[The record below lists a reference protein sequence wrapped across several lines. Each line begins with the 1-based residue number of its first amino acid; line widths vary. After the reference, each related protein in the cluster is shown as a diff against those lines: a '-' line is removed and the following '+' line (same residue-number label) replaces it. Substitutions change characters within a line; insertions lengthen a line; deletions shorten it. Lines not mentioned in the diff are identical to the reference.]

1 MNPFKIRLNLHTM
14 SDLKNIIDQEINQL
28 IPSGYY
34 DDIQAAV
41 MQSIEVR
48 KKSLQFSFSEKKD
61 NIILF
66 FTVIF
71 CVSLIY
77 FFGYSED
84 YKIRVY
90 VSKELIFNIFTS
102 IIACISVLIFLVNEF
117 FDRKKKILI

>member
-14 SDLKNIIDQEINQL
+14 SDLKNIIDQEINQM

-34 DDIQAAV
+34 EDIRNRV
-41 MQSIEVR
+41 MQSIKVPKR
-48 KKSLQFSFSEKKD
+48 SLQVSFSDKKD
-61 NIILF
+61 NLILF

-102 IIACISVLIFLVNEF
+102 IIASISVLIFLVNEF

>member
-1 MNPFKIRLNLHTM
+1 M
-14 SDLKNIIDQEINQL
+14 SDLKKIIDHEINQI
-28 IPSGYY
+28 IPSGFY
-34 DDIQAAV
+34 DDIQTAV

-66 FTVIF
+66 FTIIF

-77 FFGYSED
+77 FFRYSED

-90 VSKELIFNIFTS
+90 VSKELIFNTFTS

>member
-1 MNPFKIRLNLHTM
+1 M
-14 SDLKNIIDQEINQL
+14 SDLKNIIDQEINQM

-34 DDIQAAV
+34 EDIRNRV
-41 MQSIEVR
+41 MQSIKVPKR
-48 KKSLQFSFSEKKD
+48 SLQVSFSDKKD
-61 NIILF
+61 NLILF

-102 IIACISVLIFLVNEF
+102 IIASISVLIFLVNEF

>member
-1 MNPFKIRLNLHTM
+1 M
-14 SDLKNIIDQEINQL
+14 SDLKNIIDKEINQM

-90 VSKELIFNIFTS
+90 LSKELIFNIFTS
-102 IIACISVLIFLVNEF
+102 VIACISVLIFLVNEF

>member
-1 MNPFKIRLNLHTM
+1 M
-14 SDLKNIIDQEINQL
+14 SDLKKIIDQEINQL

-77 FFGYSED
+77 FFGYSKH

>member
-1 MNPFKIRLNLHTM
+1 M
-14 SDLKNIIDQEINQL
+14 SDLKNIIDQEINQM
-28 IPSGYY
+28 IPSDYY
-34 DDIQAAV
+34 EDIRNRV
-41 MQSIEVR
+41 MQSISIKVPKR
-48 KKSLQFSFSEKKD
+48 SLQVSFSEKKD
-61 NIILF
+61 NLILF

>member
-1 MNPFKIRLNLHTM
+1 M

>member
-14 SDLKNIIDQEINQL
+14 NNLKNIIDQEINQM

-34 DDIQAAV
+34 EDIRNRV
-41 MQSIEVR
+41 MQSIKVPKR
-48 KKSLQFSFSEKKD
+48 SLRVSFSDKKD
-61 NIILF
+61 NLILF

-102 IIACISVLIFLVNEF
+102 IIASISVLIFLVNEF

>member
-1 MNPFKIRLNLHTM
+1 M
-14 SDLKNIIDQEINQL
+14 SDLKNIIDREINQM

-34 DDIQAAV
+34 EDIRNRV
-41 MQSIEVR
+41 MQSIKVPKR
-48 KKSLQFSFSEKKD
+48 SLQFSFSEKKD
-61 NIILF
+61 NLILF

-77 FFGYSED
+77 FLGYSED

-102 IIACISVLIFLVNEF
+102 IIAFMYVLIFLVNEF